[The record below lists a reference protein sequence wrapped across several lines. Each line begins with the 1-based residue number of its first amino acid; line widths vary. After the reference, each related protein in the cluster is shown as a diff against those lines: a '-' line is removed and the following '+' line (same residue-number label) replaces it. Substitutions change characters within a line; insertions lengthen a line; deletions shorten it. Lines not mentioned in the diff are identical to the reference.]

1 MQADPIVIVSAART
15 PMGAFQGELRSF
27 SAPELGA
34 AAIRAAV
41 ERARIRPEDVQEV
54 LMGCVLPAGQGQAPA
69 RQAALGAGLP
79 LATGCTTVN
88 KMCGSGMKAAMLTH
102 DILATGNADI
112 IIAGGME
119 SMTNAPYLLPK
130 ARAGLRMGHAQVIDH
145 MFYDGL
151 EDAYDKGR
159 LMGTFA
165 EDCAQKYAFTREA
178 QDQFAIAS
186 LTRAQKANKEGWFA
200 WELTPM
206 AIKVGKEEKFVE
218 TDEQPFRANIEKIGT
233 LKPAFRKDGTVT
245 AANSSSISDGAAA
258 LAMMRRSTAERRGL
272 TPLAVVIG
280 HATHAQ
286 APSEFTTAPVGA
298 IAKVL
303 ERSGWTAKEVD
314 LFEVN
319 EAFAVVT
326 MAAMKEH
333 GLPHEKVNVHGGAC
347 ALGHPIGASGARIL
361 VTLIGAL
368 RKYGLKRGVASLCI
382 GGGEGPALGD
392 RLPGKERR
400 HGARRRRPG

>member
-1 MQADPIVIVSAART
+1 
-15 PMGAFQGELRSF
+15 
-27 SAPELGA
+27 
-34 AAIRAAV
+34 
-41 ERARIRPEDVQEV
+41 
-54 LMGCVLPAGQGQAPA
+54 
-69 RQAALGAGLP
+69 
-79 LATGCTTVN
+79 
-88 KMCGSGMKAAMLTH
+88 MKAAMLAH
-102 DILATGNADI
+102 DLLMAGSADVI
-112 IIAGGME
+112 VAGGME

-145 MFYDGL
+145 MFFDGL

-165 EDCAQKYAFTREA
+165 EDCAQKYAFSREA

-186 LTRAQKANKEGWFA
+186 LTRAKQANQDGSFA
-200 WELTPM
+200 WETVPL
-206 AIKVGKEEKFVE
+206 AIKAGKDETFIE
-218 TDEQPFRANIEKIGT
+218 TDEQPFKANFDKIPG

-258 LAMMRRSTAERRGL
+258 LVLMRRSRAEKLGIA
-272 TPLAVVIG
+272 PLATVVG

-286 APSEFTTAPVGA
+286 EPGWFTTAPVGA
-298 IAKVL
+298 MNKL
-303 ERSGWTAKEVD
+303 FERTGWSAGQVD
-314 LFEVN
+314 LYEVN
-319 EAFAVVT
+319 EAFAVVA

-368 RKYGLKRGVASLCI
+368 RKHGRRRGVATLCI
-382 GGGEGPALGD
+382 GGGEATAMAIEL
-392 RLPGKERR
+392 
-400 HGARRRRPG
+400 A

>member
-1 MQADPIVIVSAART
+1 MLSDPIVIVSAART
-15 PMGAFQGELRSF
+15 PMGGFQGELKGF
-27 SAPELGA
+27 AAPELGA

-41 ERARIRPEDVQEV
+41 ERAKLKPEEVQEV

-69 RQAALGAGLP
+69 RQASLGAGLP
-79 LATGCTTVN
+79 LSAGCTTVN
-88 KMCGSGMKAAMLTH
+88 KMCGSGMKAAMLAN
-102 DILATGNADI
+102 DLLAAGSADVVV
-112 IIAGGME
+112 AGGME

-130 ARAGLRMGHAQVIDH
+130 ARSGYRMGHQQALDH

-165 EDCAQKYAFTREA
+165 EECAQKYEFSREA
-178 QDQFAIAS
+178 QDGFAIAS
-186 LTRAQKANKEGWFA
+186 LERAQKANTEGWFA
-200 WELTPM
+200 WETTPL

-218 TDEQPFRANIEKIGT
+218 TDEQPFKANIAKIPG

-258 LAMMRRSTAERRGL
+258 LVLMRRSSAERRGL
-272 TPLAVVIG
+272 APLAIVVG
-280 HATHAQ
+280 HSTHAQ
-286 APSEFTTAPVGA
+286 EPAWFTTAPVGA
-298 IAKVL
+298 MRKLFERTGWSAKD
-303 ERSGWTAKEVD
+303 VD
-314 LFEVN
+314 LYEIN

-326 MAAMKEH
+326 LAAMKEH
-333 GLPHEKVNVHGGAC
+333 GLPHDKVNVHGGAC
-347 ALGHPIGASGARIL
+347 ALGHPIGASGARIV

-382 GGGEGPALGD
+382 GGGEATALA
-392 RLPGKERR
+392 LEL
-400 HGARRRRPG
+400 A

>member
-1 MQADPIVIVSAART
+1 MQADPIVIVAAART
-15 PMGAFQGELRSF
+15 PMGAFQGELKNF
-27 SAPELGA
+27 AAPELGA

-41 ERARIRPEDVQEV
+41 ERAKLRPDEVQEV

-88 KMCGSGMKAAMLTH
+88 KMCGSGMKAAMLAH
-102 DILATGNADI
+102 DILATGNAEVI
-112 IIAGGME
+112 VAGGME

-178 QDQFAIAS
+178 QDQFAVAS
-186 LTRAQKANKEGWFA
+186 LTRAQQANKEGWFA

-218 TDEQPFRANIEKIGT
+218 TDEQPFKANIEKIPS
-233 LKPAFRKDGTVT
+233 LKAAFRKDGTVT

-258 LAMMRRSTAERRGL
+258 LVMMRRSTAERRGL
-272 TPLAVVIG
+272 APLAVVVG
-280 HATHAQ
+280 QSTHAQ
-286 APSEFTTAPVGA
+286 EPGWFTTAPVGA
-298 IAKVL
+298 IRKL
-303 ERSGWTAKEVD
+303 YDRTGWNSGSVD
-314 LFEVN
+314 LFEIN

-333 GLPHEKVNVHGGAC
+333 GLPHGKVNVHGGAC

-368 RKYGLKRGVASLCI
+368 RKYGLRRGVASLCI
-382 GGGEGPALGD
+382 GGGEATAMAIELT
-392 RLPGKERR
+392 
-400 HGARRRRPG
+400 